1 MRYYIRHDKDT
12 KVEGPFTI
20 EQLTEGVRTGRIS
33 PEALASSDLGDNVA
47 DLQVWRGCDW
57 FPLAAI
63 DELREVVP
71 PLPEPPAA
79 PRHVSKLTEICC
91 LASAVAVLS
100 SNSERGWFTS
110 VLLVF
115 SSVVLV
121 IELLRYVWHKA
132 KNIPAV

>member
-1 MRYYIRHDKDT
+1 MRYYIRHDKDA

-20 EQLTEGVRTGRIS
+20 EALTEAIRAGRIS
-33 PEALASSDLGDNVA
+33 PEALASSDLGDNVV

-63 DELREVVP
+63 AELREVVP
-71 PLPEPPAA
+71 PMPEPPAT

-91 LASAVAVLS
+91 LVTAVAVLS

-121 IELLRYVWHKA
+121 VEFLRYVWQKA